1 MERLPAVLS
10 VLLLAS
16 VAAVGCLGGGDEG
29 KASEV
34 VIEFVVHPP
43 DESVEN
49 RSDIDDFQ
57 TLAVMVESTQIYPSE
72 ANARHREEPRKT
84 FDWTEVVDEGPR
96 TVTTYPVD
104 PGRFRKFTITLG
116 VVEAL
121 HENGSR
127 PTIHT
132 APSGIYVK
140 SYPEDGYNPRV
151 DAGETMRFRW
161 ILAVTQDD
169 EDIENSQVPE
179 GEYFL
184 RRLVPAGPV

>member
-10 VLLLAS
+10 VLLLAT
-16 VAAVGCLGGGDEG
+16 VAAAGCLGGDDE
-29 KASEV
+29 KASKV
-34 VIEFVVHPP
+34 AIEFVVHPP

-57 TLAVMVESTQIYPSE
+57 TLSVMVESTQIYPSE
-72 ANARHREEPRKT
+72 TNNRNRDEPRKT
-84 FDWTEVVDEGPR
+84 FDWTEVVEDGPQ
-96 TVTTYPVD
+96 TVTTYSVD
-104 PGRFRKFTITLG
+104 PGRYRKFTITLG

-127 PTIHT
+127 PTVHT
-132 APSGIYVK
+132 APSGLYIK
-140 SYPEDGYNPRV
+140 SYGEDGYNPRV

-169 EDIENSQVPE
+169 EDIQNSQVPE
-179 GEYFL
+179 GDYFL
-184 RRLVPAGPV
+184 RRLVPAEPVN